1 MTLIPIY
8 RPQERSLEVDL
19 VRTNSIQGGVS
30 TGFERLDEFFSIKRG
45 YPITIAGEPYHGKS
59 QFVKQLLVNLSRLHG
74 YMHCVYLG
82 EDGCVEEIILELA
95 EIYLKKPLRDKDSK
109 GNPRE
114 GVADPFEREEAMQF
128 VDKHFRIVSPDDAD
142 IPSFDIKSFYA
153 WVDAYEKE
161 YQIKFDTTV
170 IDPWN
175 DLDINI
181 NSKQGREDL
190 VIADALKMVRQSS
203 KKNNRTDIVITHIA
217 ARFAKH
223 RSERGLRYATPA
235 EANEYAGGQSWKR
248 RSFQMLLVYR
258 PPSPDVIKLGRVKI
272 ETDAGETWLIVQ
284 KSKPKGVGKLGR
296 CSLYY
301 NPKTQNYQ
309 EQTLGNE

>member
-1 MTLIPIY
+1 MTIPIF

-19 VRTNSIQGGVS
+19 IRTNSIQGGVS
-30 TGFERLDEFFSIKRG
+30 TGFERLDEYFSIKRG
-45 YPITIAGEPYHGKS
+45 YPITIAGEPYHGKT

-74 YMHCVYLG
+74 FNHAVYLG
-82 EDGCVEEIILELA
+82 EDGCVEEIILEIA
-95 EIYLKKPLRDKDSK
+95 EIYLKKPLRVKDKK
-109 GNPRE
+109 GNIRE
-114 GVADPFEREEAMQF
+114 GVADAFEREEAMQF

-142 IPSFDIKSFYA
+142 ITSFDIETFYK
-153 WVDAYEKE
+153 WVEDYERE
-161 YQIKFDTTV
+161 YNYKFDTTV

-175 DLDINI
+175 DLELNI

-190 VIADALKMVRQSS
+190 LIADGLKLVRQSS
-203 KKNNRTDIVITHIA
+203 KQNNRTDIIITHIA

-223 RSERGLRYATPA
+223 RSERGIRYATPA

-258 PPSPDVIKLGRVKI
+258 PPSPDTLKIGRVKI
-272 ETDAGETWLIVQ
+272 ETNKGETWLIIQ
-284 KSKPKGVGKLGR
+284 KSKPKGVGQLGR

-301 NPKTQNYQ
+301 NTKTQNYQ
-309 EQTLGNE
+309 EQTLDEE

>member
-1 MTLIPIY
+1 MTLLPIY

-19 VRTNSIQGGVS
+19 IRTNSIQGGVS

-45 YPITIAGEPYHGKS
+45 YPVTIAGEPYHGKS
-59 QFVKQLLVNLSRLHG
+59 QFIKQLLVNLSKLHG
-74 YMHCVYLG
+74 YKHCVYLG
-82 EDGCVEEIILELA
+82 EDGCVEEIILELG
-95 EIYLKKPLRDKDSK
+95 EIYLKKPLREKDSK

-114 GVADPFEREEAMQF
+114 GVADAFEREEAMEF
-128 VDKHFRIVSPDDAD
+128 VDKHFRILSPDEAD
-142 IPSFDIKSFYA
+142 ITSFNLVKFYE
-153 WVDAYEKE
+153 WVAEYEE
-161 YQIKFDTTV
+161 RFQIKFDTTV

-175 DLDINI
+175 DLDSDI

-190 VIADALKMVRQSS
+190 VIADSLKLVRQSS

-217 ARFAKH
+217 ARYAKH
-223 RSERGLRYATPA
+223 RSDRGLRYATPA

-258 PPSPDVIKLGRVKI
+258 PPSPDVIKMGRVKI

-284 KSKPKGVGKLGR
+284 KSKPKGVGMLGR

-301 NPKTQNYQ
+301 NPATQNYQ
-309 EQTLGNE
+309 ENTLT